1 MAKKTK
7 VSIEETTSSLPVENL
22 TTYTEVIKTKD
33 PLAEKV
39 IALKNKG
46 FTNNQIAAN
55 LLINRHMVDSI
66 INDPTN

>member
-7 VSIEETTSSLPVENL
+7 VTIEETTSSLPVEDL

-46 FTNNQIAAN
+46 FDNNRIAAT
-55 LLINRHMVDSI
+55 LMVNRHTIDSI
-66 INDPTN
+66 LNDPTN